1 MREAAAVPVRAQQV
15 EREAR
20 AAPGWRVLAGRLR
33 QYSAGLVVLLFVL
46 VAIFGPALFPYDPL
60 VINLMDRLRPPGA
73 ELADGSRTWLG
84 TDQVGTDVLA
94 QVVQGA
100 RISLLVGG
108 ATITIAGI
116 SGLLI
121 GVIAGY
127 FGGFLDALLMR
138 IADVQLAFPSILFAI
153 LIASVLGPSVLNVII
168 TLSITRWVIFA
179 RVARSSTLVS
189 RERDFVVA
197 ARSLGATNRQLLTRH
212 IVPFTVAPFLILLT
226 LEMGLAI
233 IAEASLSFLGLGT
246 PPEQPSW
253 GLTIANGRDYL
264 ATAWWVTTM
273 PGIALSILVVSL
285 GLLGDQLRRS
295 LDPRSGTRRDVKLA
309 DATS

>member
-1 MREAAAVPVRAQQV
+1 MPKVAAMPTHVPHSDQQAPSVRGGI
-15 EREAR
+15 R
-20 AAPGWRVLAGRLR
+20 AALDWSRRF
-33 QYSAGLVVLLFVL
+33 SAGFGVVLFLLIAIAGPQL
-46 VAIFGPALFPYDPL
+46 VPYDPL
-60 VINLMDRLRPPGA
+60 IINLADRVKPPGA
-73 ELADGSRTWLG
+73 VLTDGSRTWLG

-100 RISLLVGG
+100 RISLLVGV
-108 ATITIAGI
+108 ATISIAGFA
-116 SGLLI
+116 GLVI

-153 LIASVLGPSVLNVII
+153 LIASVLGPSLVNVIV

-179 RVARSSTLVS
+179 RVARSSTLVA
-189 RERDFVVA
+189 RGRDFVVA
-197 ARSLGATNRQLLTRH
+197 ARSLGATDRQLLIRH
-212 IVPFTVAPFLILLT
+212 IIPFTLAPFLILAT

-264 ATAWWVTTM
+264 TTAWWVTTA
-273 PGIALSILVVSL
+273 PGVALSFLVLSL
-285 GLLGDQLRRS
+285 GLLGDQLRRA
-295 LDPRSGTRRDVKLA
+295 LDPRSASRRNQNAVE
-309 DATS
+309 S